1 MANVKK
7 LNEVSLNKG
16 FNKFNEK
23 VTERVTDRFGEEYEI
38 EFSKYLKKTD
48 TQKIMIDYM
57 NIIEEL
63 EDMENIDNLKDSII
77 LPMLMIKYFTNIPV
91 QDEGEKL
98 LIMADK
104 LIELELF
111 GKIMDLLPEDEL
123 LKMTDVAEQFSKSV
137 EKMVVEKEQVKV
149 DVLSINKE

>member
-16 FNKFNEK
+16 FSKFNEK
-23 VTERVTDRFGEEYEI
+23 ITERVTDRFGEEYEV

-63 EDMENIDNLKDSII
+63 EGMENIDNLKDSII
-77 LPMLMIKYFTNIPV
+77 LPMLMIKYFTNIPI

-111 GKIMDLLPEDEL
+111 NSILNLLPENEL
-123 LKMTDVAEQFSKSV
+123 LNMGNIAEQFKKSV
-137 EKMVVEKEQVKV
+137 EFMVAEKE
-149 DVLSINKE
+149 KEKESSNNEE

>member
-1 MANVKK
+1 MASVKK

-16 FNKFNEK
+16 FSKFNEK
-23 VTERVTDRFGEEYEI
+23 ITERVTDRFGEEYEI

-77 LPMLMIKYFTNIPV
+77 LPMLMLKYFTNIPI

-111 GKIMDLLPEDEL
+111 GKILDLLPENEL
-123 LKMTDVAEQFSKSV
+123 LKMGNVAEQFKESV
-137 EKMVVEKEQVKV
+137 EKMVEENKKVEILDV
-149 DVLSINKE
+149 DK

>member
-16 FNKFNEK
+16 FSKFNEK
-23 VTERVTDRFGEEYEI
+23 VTERVTDRFGEEYEV

-63 EDMENIDNLKDSII
+63 EGMEGIDNLKDSII
-77 LPMLMIKYFTNIPV
+77 LPMLMIKYFTNIPI

-111 GKIMDLLPEDEL
+111 NSILDLLPENEL
-123 LKMTDVAEQFSKSV
+123 LNMGNIAEQFKKSV
-137 EKMVVEKEQVKV
+137 EFMVAEKE
-149 DVLSINKE
+149 KEKESSNNEE

>member
-16 FNKFNEK
+16 FSKFNEK
-23 VTERVTDRFGEEYEI
+23 ITERVTDRFGEEYEV

-63 EDMENIDNLKDSII
+63 EGMENIDNLKDSII
-77 LPMLMIKYFTNIPV
+77 LPMLMIKYFTNIPI

-111 GKIMDLLPEDEL
+111 NSILDLLPENEL
-123 LKMTDVAEQFSKSV
+123 LNMGNIAEQFKKSV
-137 EKMVVEKEQVKV
+137 EFMVAEKE
-149 DVLSINKE
+149 KEKESSNNEE

>member
-23 VTERVTDRFGEEYEI
+23 VTERVTDRFNEEYEV
-38 EFSKYLKKTD
+38 EVSKYLKKTD

-77 LPMLMIKYFTNIPV
+77 LPMLMIKYFTNIPI

-98 LIMADK
+98 LIMAHK

-111 GKIMDLLPEDEL
+111 NSILDLLPE
-123 LKMTDVAEQFSKSV
+123 
-137 EKMVVEKEQVKV
+137 KEYY
-149 DVLSINKE
+149 

>member
-16 FNKFNEK
+16 FSKFNEK
-23 VTERVTDRFGEEYEI
+23 ITERVTDRFGEEYEI

-63 EDMENIDNLKDSII
+63 EDMDGIDNLKDSII
-77 LPMLMIKYFTNIPV
+77 LPMLMIKYFTNIPI

-111 GKIMDLLPEDEL
+111 NSILDLLPEKEL
-123 LKMTDVAEQFSKSV
+123 LNMGNIAEQFKKSV
-137 EKMVVEKEQVKV
+137 EFMVAEKE
-149 DVLSINKE
+149 KESSNNEE

>member
-16 FNKFNEK
+16 FSKFNEK
-23 VTERVTDRFGEEYEI
+23 VTERVTDRFGEEYEV

-63 EDMENIDNLKDSII
+63 EGMENIDNLKDSII
-77 LPMLMIKYFTNIPV
+77 LPMLMIKYFTNIPI

-111 GKIMDLLPEDEL
+111 NSILNLLPENEL
-123 LKMTDVAEQFSKSV
+123 LNMGNIAEQFKKSV
-137 EKMVVEKEQVKV
+137 EFMVAEKE
-149 DVLSINKE
+149 KESSNNEE

>member
-1 MANVKK
+1 
-7 LNEVSLNKG
+7 
-16 FNKFNEK
+16 
-23 VTERVTDRFGEEYEI
+23 
-38 EFSKYLKKTD
+38 
-48 TQKIMIDYM
+48 M

-63 EDMENIDNLKDSII
+63 EDIEGINNLKDSII
-77 LPMLMIKYFTNIPV
+77 LPMLMIKYFTNIPI

-123 LKMTDVAEQFSKSV
+123 LKMTDVVEQFSKSV
-137 EKMVVEKEQVKV
+137 EKMVAEKEQVKV
-149 DVLSINKE
+149 EADVLGINKE

>member
-16 FNKFNEK
+16 FSKFNEK
-23 VTERVTDRFGEEYEI
+23 ITERVTDRFGEEYEV

-63 EDMENIDNLKDSII
+63 EGMENIDNLKDSII
-77 LPMLMIKYFTNIPV
+77 LPMLMIKYFTNIPI

-111 GKIMDLLPEDEL
+111 NSILNLLPENEL
-123 LKMTDVAEQFSKSV
+123 LNMGNIAEQFKKSV
-137 EKMVVEKEQVKV
+137 EFMVAEKE
-149 DVLSINKE
+149 KESSNNEE

>member
-16 FNKFNEK
+16 FSKFNEK
-23 VTERVTDRFGEEYEI
+23 ITERVTDRFGEEYEV

-63 EDMENIDNLKDSII
+63 EGMEGIDNLKDSII
-77 LPMLMIKYFTNIPV
+77 LPMLMIKYFTNIPI

-111 GKIMDLLPEDEL
+111 NSILNLLPENEL
-123 LKMTDVAEQFSKSV
+123 LNMGNIAEQFKKSV
-137 EKMVVEKEQVKV
+137 EFMVAEKE
-149 DVLSINKE
+149 KEKESSNNEE

>member
-16 FNKFNEK
+16 FSKFNEK
-23 VTERVTDRFGEEYEI
+23 ITERVTDRFGEEYEV

-63 EDMENIDNLKDSII
+63 EGMEGIDNLKDSII
-77 LPMLMIKYFTNIPV
+77 LPMLMIKYFTNIPI

-111 GKIMDLLPEDEL
+111 NSILNLLPENEL
-123 LKMTDVAEQFSKSV
+123 LNMGNIAEQFKKSV
-137 EKMVVEKEQVKV
+137 EFMVAEKE
-149 DVLSINKE
+149 KESSNNEE

>member
-16 FNKFNEK
+16 FSKFNEK
-23 VTERVTDRFGEEYEI
+23 ITERVTDRFGEEYEI

-63 EDMENIDNLKDSII
+63 EDMDGIDNLKDSII
-77 LPMLMIKYFTNIPV
+77 LPMLMIKYFTNIPI

-111 GKIMDLLPEDEL
+111 NSILDLLPEKEL
-123 LKMTDVAEQFSKSV
+123 LNMGNIAEQFKKSV
-137 EKMVVEKEQVKV
+137 EFMVSEKE
-149 DVLSINKE
+149 KESNNNEE